1 MEFEVYGISKIIFDI
16 EYVNV
21 ESIVYLFRNVLKDE
35 IVWFVGLVD
44 VLIGYE
50 YVVFYLERE

>member
-1 MEFEVYGISKIIFDI
+1 MYGINKIIFDI
-16 EYVNV
+16 EYVDV
-21 ESIVYLFRNVLKDE
+21 ESIVYLFRNIIKDE

-50 YVVFYLERE
+50 YVVYYFERE